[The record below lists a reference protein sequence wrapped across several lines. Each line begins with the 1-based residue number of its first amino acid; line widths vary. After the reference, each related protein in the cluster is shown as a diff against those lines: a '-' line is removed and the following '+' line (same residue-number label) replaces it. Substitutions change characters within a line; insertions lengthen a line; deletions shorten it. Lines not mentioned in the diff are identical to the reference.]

1 MFEIELRKSK
11 QRLALIFA
19 KKSRLKFSTKT
30 GREAARLCAVH
41 ADSRLSRSRASV
53 RQAARPFQPS
63 ANVGRR
69 LLLGKAPP
77 PPSCQPWNHLCSSER
92 RLLVESSAHVSRPV
106 SPGEGRRAAA
116 MLLDGAEAEAAV
128 IGWLSDMAA
137 SCLTSRISSLPI
149 HEQTGGGGQR
159 SGGRSEAA
167 RCCANTFA
175 LGSTSIYF
183 AAVDANEHQHF
194 TAPLRRFSGLPRTI
208 TTTCTHLLVNMEPSN
223 LTLCSTKVGTGI
235 MEAFVRLK

>member
-1 MFEIELRKSK
+1 M
-11 QRLALIFA
+11 
-19 KKSRLKFSTKT
+19 
-30 GREAARLCAVH
+30 H
-41 ADSRLSRSRASV
+41 ADSRLSRSRASGSL
-53 RQAARPFQPS
+53 AFPT
-63 ANVGRR
+63 VGRR

-92 RLLVESSAHVSRPV
+92 LLLNAPQALVESSAHVSRPV

-116 MLLDGAEAEAAV
+116 MLPDGAEAEAAAF
-128 IGWLSDMAA
+128 GWLSDMAA

-159 SGGRSEAA
+159 SEAA

-183 AAVDANEHQHF
+183 AAVDAKEHQHF
-194 TAPLRRFSGLPRTI
+194 TAPLRRFSGSPCTI
-208 TTTCTHLLVNMEPSN
+208 TTTCTHLLVNMEPNN